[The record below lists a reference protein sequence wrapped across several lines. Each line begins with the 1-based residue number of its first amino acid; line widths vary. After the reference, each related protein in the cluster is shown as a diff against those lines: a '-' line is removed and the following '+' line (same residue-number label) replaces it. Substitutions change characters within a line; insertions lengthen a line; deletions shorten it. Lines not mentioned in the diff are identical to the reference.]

1 MVESSNIIGD
11 VKDKNVLMID
21 DMISTAGTIC
31 EAAKLVK
38 KHGAKHIV
46 VAATH
51 AVLVGL
57 AMERIADS
65 PINRV
70 IVTDTIPCTNR
81 CAAIADKLTE
91 LSVAELFGTAIHNI
105 HHNLSV
111 SSLFRKGIDGTKR

>member
-1 MVESSNIIGD
+1 
-11 VKDKNVLMID
+11 
-21 DMISTAGTIC
+21 
-31 EAAKLVK
+31 
-38 KHGAKHIV
+38 GAKDIV

-70 IVTDTIPCTNR
+70 VVTDTIPCTNR
-81 CAAIADKLTE
+81 CDAIADKLTE
-91 LSVAELFGTAIHNI
+91 LTVAELLGQAVHNI

-111 SSLFRKGIDGTKR
+111 SNLFRKGIDAAKR